1 MKEKFSMNKK
11 ITLLKI
17 ILLTMFTI
25 PAQAWF
31 WDSSL
36 NDYKDEFRE
45 QVLEVN
51 KQKEETK
58 SKLKETKNLIFDFA
72 SLLQNSKKEDVNFKK
87 LYNKWQDS
95 ESEIKDLEI
104 KFKSLVESASIYF
117 SQIKVKANDISDKN
131 LKDSALKNIITNKNK
146 YILQLKNTHKSLENL
161 TISHRK
167 LKDLITFLEISTSL
181 QSLDKELKNRFSE
194 IDTIVKDVMN
204 DLDKLYKE
212 SQELLN
218 E

>member
-1 MKEKFSMNKK
+1 MNKK